1 MSKVLNARNAGAIG
15 VLVYNNVAT
24 GLPGMG
30 GTDATV
36 TIPSQG
42 ISQADG
48 NTIITALA
56 SGAVTATLDSTV
68 IPSRDPTVDNL
79 IVAHEWGPQIRH
91 RLIDD
96 ALGLDTKLGRSL
108 ADGWPD
114 FLALLL
120 AVQDA
125 GPEAPNNE
133 QFSGVYAQGGC
144 SAMGPLM
151 PTPH

>member
-68 IPSRDPTVDNL
+68 IQSRDSTVDNL
-79 IVAHEWGPQIRH
+79 IVAHEWGHYISNRLLDDDRKSVPQGKRE
-91 RLIDD
+91 
-96 ALGLDTKLGRSL
+96 
-108 ADGWPD
+108 
-114 FLALLL
+114 
-120 AVQDA
+120 AVRVDH
-125 GPEAPNNE
+125 
-133 QFSGVYAQGGC
+133 GV
-144 SAMGPLM
+144 
-151 PTPH
+151 

>member
-1 MSKVLNARNAGAIG
+1 MRISDWSSDVCSSDLQRGACTFVTKVLNAQDAGAIG

-68 IPSRDPTVDNL
+68 IPSRDSTVDNL
-79 IVAHEWGPQIRH
+79 IVAHEWGHYISN
-91 RLIDD
+91 RLKI
-96 ALGLDTKLGRSL
+96 GR
-108 ADGWPD
+108 AH
-114 FLALLL
+114 
-120 AVQDA
+120 V
-125 GPEAPNNE
+125 
-133 QFSGVYAQGGC
+133 
-144 SAMGPLM
+144 
-151 PTPH
+151 